1 MIADPIGCSILSGPF
16 HLFPGWVDA
25 DTPRSRFLPSQKGGK
40 LTEMKIHPT
49 TISVKEMRWQTE
61 VTYAMQVFGTS
72 KTKSH
77 IKCISDNMYK
87 QLPDKTDGDNG
98 TAV

>member
-1 MIADPIGCSILSGPF
+1 
-16 HLFPGWVDA
+16 
-25 DTPRSRFLPSQKGGK
+25 
-40 LTEMKIHPT
+40 
-49 TISVKEMRWQTE
+49 
-61 VTYAMQVFGTS
+61 MQMFGTS

-98 TAV
+98 TAVSDIRGSWGLFMAVGAFLLEDVALAKTVCKHFNHKT